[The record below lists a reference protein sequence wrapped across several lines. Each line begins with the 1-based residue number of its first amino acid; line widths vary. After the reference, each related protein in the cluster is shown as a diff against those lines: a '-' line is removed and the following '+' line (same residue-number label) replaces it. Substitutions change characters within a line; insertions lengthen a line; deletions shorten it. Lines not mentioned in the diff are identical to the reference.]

1 MTIRPV
7 LIFRWIAF
15 LLAAGYCLRML
26 FFGGWD
32 GFGGPFR
39 YLTIWALFCSFF
51 SFSRMMAIEEGRS
64 DARWDGFVCM
74 TAVINTM
81 VVFLYW
87 RLYFAD
93 PTSVTDGGQLRAWQ
107 LELYL
112 HGVGPLLQV
121 IDAIFIH
128 RSFRRLRAAVAWLFG
143 IIGAYVLWA
152 ETVVQRLN
160 DSPEGSVTSG
170 LPYPFLNNLELSER
184 AVFYASNLA
193 VGVVVLL
200 VYAAIAWGF
209 RRRFPV
215 PATP

>member
-1 MTIRPV
+1 MTLRPALV
-7 LIFRWIAF
+7 FRWIAF
-15 LLAAGYCLRML
+15 LLAAGYCIRTL

-51 SFSRMMAIEEGRS
+51 AFSRMMAIEEGRS
-64 DARWDGFVCM
+64 DRRWDGFVCM

-93 PTSVTDGGQLRAWQ
+93 ATSVTDGGELRAWV

-112 HGVGPLLQV
+112 HGLGPLLQV
-121 IDAIFIH
+121 IDTIFVH
-128 RSFRRLRAAVAWLFG
+128 RSYRRLTASIAWLVG
-143 IIGAYVLWA
+143 LIATYVLWV
-152 ETVVQRLN
+152 ELFVQQYN

-170 LPYPFLNNLELSER
+170 LSYPFLNNLELSER

-193 VGVVVLL
+193 VGIVVLL
-200 VYAAIAWGF
+200 IYAAITWAV
-209 RRRFPV
+209 RRRFPAPV
-215 PATP
+215 MP